1 MRRDKSFA
9 YDLDMISLLRGSR
22 NVELISITYRVFC
35 KVELDSVIVV
45 FVFVLC
51 VSVFWAQF
59 RGIAV
64 QEAGVV

>member
-1 MRRDKSFA
+1 
-9 YDLDMISLLRGSR
+9 
-22 NVELISITYRVFC
+22 VELISITYRVFC